1 MSNRRMGLFATI
13 ALAGSLASAMVLA
26 ATPALAQDGEKPADE
41 EKSEASATAKVS
53 TKDVK
58 LHSTTDADSDHA
70 ALVGAFAVGLLGTG
84 EIPFPTNAEATVENN
99 IALMN
104 ATGST
109 VTAPVIGMRYW
120 MSDLLGIDVGLGF
133 LSQSGSINQ
142 HVGDLTN
149 FVQGDV
155 KNSKV
160 SQLGF
165 VLHGGVPLALHAEK
179 HWVFLVVPEFNV
191 GFSSGTQKPEEVY
204 NDPNVAPPT
213 KPNDIKLSG
222 MLFDVGVRAGTE
234 LHFGFIGVPNLSLQA
249 GVGLYMRYAKFKAN
263 GGGNPDPNASTPDT
277 TYEETTMTIGTTAQD
292 SPWAIFT
299 KNVAALY
306 YF

>member
-1 MSNRRMGLFATI
+1 MSNRRMGFFGTV
-13 ALAGSLASAMVLA
+13 ALAGSLASALVLTSA
-26 ATPALAQDGEKPADE
+26 PAVAQDGEKPEE

-58 LHSTTDADSDHA
+58 LRSTTDADSDHA
-70 ALVGAFAVGLLGTG
+70 ALVGAFAVGFLGGG
-84 EIPFPTNAEATVENN
+84 EIPFPTGAAATVQNN
-99 IALMN
+99 IAQME
-104 ATGST
+104 AQPST

-120 MSDLLGIDVGLGF
+120 MSDLLGIDVGVGF
-133 LSQSGSINQ
+133 LSQGGSVNQ

-149 FVQGDV
+149 FVQGDI

-179 HWVFLVVPEFNV
+179 HWVFQIVPEFNV
-191 GFSSGTQKPEEVY
+191 GFSSGTQKPQEGY
-204 NDPNVAPPT
+204 ADPNSAPPI

-222 MLFDVGVRAGTE
+222 MLFDFGVRAGTE

-263 GGGNPDPNASTPDT
+263 GGGNPDPNQSTPDT
-277 TYEETTMTIGTTAQD
+277 TYENTTMTIGTSVQD